1 MRKFLSIALIIA
13 TGLTLSSCGSSS
25 KTTPHKSKA
34 AAVPINYPPPET
46 FTVVVPIA
54 YWNYFNDPTNLD
66 PANTPK
72 SDRLWGSTPIEY
84 LYNQTCGGQGKGE
97 LTYKRKKDSSYINPP
112 PGKEFVA
119 SKSSTAVTLQVVLT
133 GKQVYDWM
141 QDIKR
146 SKKAYIGGCTYP
158 ATSPENDYFETIK
171 YQIPDLVTSSGVN
184 TTPPAPVTTEP
195 QILPWSKWLPLLYN
209 AVNDLS
215 NNLLI
220 CNLGYGQFLAGNLST
235 LANQA
240 PDQNGM
246 NVLYSDVQNLSQD
259 ASSLATRAPCWETKN
274 SFNDDLKQL
283 VQDLKANGYVY

>member
-1 MRKFLSIALIIA
+1 MRKYLSIALIIA
-13 TGLTLSSCGSSS
+13 TGLSLSSCGSPPKVNSNEQ
-25 KTTPHKSKA
+25 PLVV
-34 AAVPINYPPPET
+34 VPITYPPPAS

-54 YWNYFNDPTNLD
+54 YWNFIDSPETLD

-72 SDRLWGSTPIEY
+72 SDQMNGTTPIEY
-84 LYNQTCGGQGKGE
+84 LYNKTCGGLGKSE
-97 LTYKRKKDSSYINPP
+97 LTYRLKEVTYVNPP

-119 SKSSTAVTLQVVLT
+119 SKSSTAATLQVVLT

-146 SKKAYIGGCTYP
+146 SKKANIGGCTYP
-158 ATSPENDYFETIK
+158 ATSPEQDYVDTIK
-171 YQIPDLVTSSGVN
+171 YQIPELVTSSEVN
-184 TTPPAPVTTEP
+184 STPPVPVTTVP
-195 QILPWSKWLPLLYN
+195 QILPWSTWLPLLHN

-215 NNLLI
+215 NNLSI
-220 CNLGYGQFLAGNLST
+220 CNLGYGQFLAGTLST